1 VLKIICCSPPSITV
15 SGQATGIRKDS
26 CLECGPDCAEVAF
39 WVFGEDKVAGHKYIF
54 GIVDVDCPGGTF
66 SFNLAKYFNTL
77 MLEPGTYTVIVQ
89 HPMYNHKLDIIPDKW
104 LNSWWCPHC
113 GYDCGCGDCD
123 CSICNRYHYSD
134 CCDECCSNG
143 LWTCC
148 GVYTYDS
155 NKEYVISASPVRWS
169 KLFVIDGPDRKAGTA
184 ASQALIQ
191 GFNDPN
197 IDDKIKVLT
206 FKVESNTAV
215 QADFS
220 GSPTSGPAPLTV
232 QFTDISTGAPT
243 SWSWSF
249 GDGVASSEKNPSHTY
264 LSPGNYSVTLTVSN
278 AYGSSSA
285 TKQNYIT
292 VTGVGPT
299 PTPTPTPVPGS
310 DRISLKGGWN
320 FISTPR
326 TLADGCN
333 TAGAV
338 FAGVDT
344 AGRSV
349 FLYDAQTGIWEAMTA
364 SSPVRPLDGIWI
376 YSVGAKDVP
385 LTFKSG
391 GASTP
396 PTKNVY
402 LGWNAI
408 GFSDVIPRSAQVTL
422 GTVDDHPFKK
432 WVQVIGWNAPAQ
444 SYESPIFN
452 YYPHWTEQMQPTK
465 GYWMFMNGDRAYYP
479 WILASLSS

>member
-1 VLKIICCSPPSITV
+1 
-15 SGQATGIRKDS
+15 
-26 CLECGPDCAEVAF
+26 
-39 WVFGEDKVAGHKYIF
+39 
-54 GIVDVDCPGGTF
+54 
-66 SFNLAKYFNTL
+66 
-77 MLEPGTYTVIVQ
+77 
-89 HPMYNHKLDIIPDKW
+89 MYNHKLDIIPDKW

-344 AGRSV
+344 SGRSV

-408 GFSDVIPRSAQVTL
+408 GFSDVTPRSAKVTL
-422 GTVDDHPFKK
+422 VSVDDPPRKT
-432 WVQVIGWNAPAQ
+432 WAQIIGWNANSQ
-444 SYESPIFN
+444 VYEGAITNIEP
-452 YYPHWTEQMQPTK
+452 YWTEQMQPTK
-465 GYWMFMNGDRAYYP
+465 GYWMFMNGDHPP
-479 WILASLSS
+479 WVLASLSS